1 MLLSG
6 VMNGQHTDTILI
18 GKLLDSSDDFIVAG
32 ITVRFFAYLTDLL
45 HSVNDD
51 EIGARVLPREILQLF
66 IQSIPNLSGS
76 NGKVKVGCI
85 VHAVH
90 HKHPALNTLKIIF
103 QRKVKYR
110 PLMEFISPQ
119 ILPSADMVVNL
130 SH

>member
-76 NGKVKVGCI
+76 MAK
-85 VHAVH
+85 
-90 HKHPALNTLKIIF
+90 
-103 QRKVKYR
+103 
-110 PLMEFISPQ
+110 
-119 ILPSADMVVNL
+119 
-130 SH
+130 